1 MLYIAGIPQQFIDL
15 WIPPHPFTHCAGK
28 GMTQPAPLSPP
39 PPPPTPNPSEVKEFI
54 ALPEQFDISVDPGE
68 RTALHLAI
76 VHCHPKVVGVLL
88 DYKGT
93 SLSVKID
100 GWCCPSGQSAGLCP
114 DSSRT
119 I

>member
-1 MLYIAGIPQQFIDL
+1 
-15 WIPPHPFTHCAGK
+15 
-28 GMTQPAPLSPP
+28 MTQPAPLSPP

-100 GWCCPSGQSAGLCP
+100 GWCCPSGQSTGLCP